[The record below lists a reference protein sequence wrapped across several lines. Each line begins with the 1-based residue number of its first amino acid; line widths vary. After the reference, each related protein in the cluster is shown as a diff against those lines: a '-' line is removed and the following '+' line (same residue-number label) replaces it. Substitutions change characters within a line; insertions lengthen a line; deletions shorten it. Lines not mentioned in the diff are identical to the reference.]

1 MRTVLVSVFVG
12 VLFAGV
18 LFLYTVHDGTTGTSI
33 SSYYIFNFARDTG
46 AGNAV
51 AAIYLN
57 YRMYDTIFEA
67 LILLVSIIAM
77 LHFFRAGGSKDS

>member
-1 MRTVLVSVFVG
+1 MIRTVLVSLFVIL
-12 VLFAGV
+12 LFAAV
-18 LFLYTVHDGTTGTSI
+18 MAVYWVHPGTAGSAVAD
-33 SSYYIFNFARDTG
+33 YYIHNFQSDTG

-57 YRMYDTIFEA
+57 YRMYDTLFEA

-77 LHFFRAGGSKDS
+77 LHFFKAGGSA

>member
-1 MRTVLVSVFVG
+1 MRTVIVSICVA

-18 LFLYTVHDGTTGTSI
+18 LFLFTQYGQSYGRDI
-33 SSYYIFNFARDTG
+33 ASYYIFNFASDTG

-57 YRMYDTIFEA
+57 YRMFDTIFEA
-67 LILLVSIIAM
+67 LILLVSIVAM
-77 LHFFRAGGSKDS
+77 LHFFQAGGSKDS